1 MYIGNSSIL
10 QQFAPAIDYFSGTGS
25 ATQFTLSRTVGSTIQ
40 VQVVIENVVQNPS
53 SAYTIVGQTI
63 TFSSAPPSGTN
74 NIYVTYIAPTT
85 QVTTLPQSPS
95 ISGSVTASGGY
106 YAIGGFTGI
115 YTDGSVLDY
124 ATGLGRLS
132 VGAGDAFAF
141 YNGGPAGTENM
152 RIDASGNVGIGITPS
167 AWSGFRA
174 LQIGSTTSLWSGT
187 TAGTNTSSFYTNNG
201 YFNGSNRIYLTNGY
215 ASEYIQGQGAHYW
228 YNAPSGSA
236 GGTISFTELMRLNT
250 SGALCLGTTATFA
263 GETLSVLGNPAIA
276 IRAPGTSGVYP
287 AIACYNTNAVLRGAK
302 DGTGAGVDGLQLY
315 MSSTSNI
322 GVYASGVGIG
332 TNNPTNFGATQN
344 AFTAI
349 QSTSAAAE
357 TMALCLVNNST
368 STSTAV
374 SIGFAPNINVDLAR
388 ITALRTDSGYGG
400 ATDLLFKFWD
410 GSNAT
415 EKLRITNS
423 GVIKNAN
430 GRPMLNQTGGIL
442 QVVTASVNA
451 RYSSSSASFAGV
463 GPTLTIT
470 PSSTSSRIFLFCSLS
485 IQMNAYT
492 YFTFMR
498 NGTNVSG
505 GNGIFTDSFAQ
516 NKSWTNTSY
525 NFVDSPGTTSA
536 ISYQIGLATS
546 SSTVYLN
553 DNSGSNL
560 NQLIAMEIAG

>member
-63 TFSSAPPSGTN
+63 TFASAPPSGTN

-85 QVTTLPQSPS
+85 QVTTLPQNPS

-152 RIDASGNVGIGITPS
+152 RIDASGNLGIGTSSPDSKFTIKNPNVSGSQTVMTVLGATTAVDLFALTVNQTTDVVALGTNYSGAFALNTNSTERMRISAAGLVGI
-167 AWSGFRA
+167 
-174 LQIGSTTSLWSGT
+174 
-187 TAGTNTSSFYTNNG
+187 NTS
-201 YFNGSNRIYLTNGY
+201 
-215 ASEYIQGQGAHYW
+215 
-228 YNAPSGSA
+228 
-236 GGTISFTELMRLNT
+236 
-250 SGALCLGTTATFA
+250 
-263 GETLSVLGNPAIA
+263 TLSDQFTVLGN
-276 IRAPGTSGVYP
+276 IRT
-287 AIACYNTNAVLRGAK
+287 T
-302 DGTGAGVDGLQLY
+302 DGTNYAQFVNNY
-315 MSSTSNI
+315 IRS
-322 GVYASGVGIG
+322 YASGTFYFDNATVGQSFVTRVSNASALDTTAVTIAPTG
-332 TNNPTNFGATQN
+332 TLQLN
-344 AFTAI
+344 
-349 QSTSAAAE
+349 AAAGNI
-357 TMALCLVNNST
+357 LNS
-368 STSTAV
+368 
-374 SIGFAPNINVDLAR
+374 
-388 ITALRTDSGYGG
+388 
-400 ATDLLFKFWD
+400 
-410 GSNAT
+410 
-415 EKLRITNS
+415 
-423 GVIKNAN
+423 N
-430 GRPMLNQTGGIL
+430 GRPMLKQTGGIL